1 MNPNK
6 PKVIDFF
13 EFIYDR
19 QLIWHKRN
27 VLKQPRPWTDDPILD
42 KYKFCNVYRELDKC
56 TIHLIDN
63 VINKK
68 NLNLETKIFNIL
80 MYRRFNVSYFYD
92 LILPNGAINPKQFDV
107 EEIEKKMDLFKKNCK
122 QNLFNDAYIIC
133 QRNYI
138 NHYRRSDKH
147 VQQLYICK
155 DLAFKAT
162 EIRKEILNCI
172 TLEDLHTYL
181 KLTVPMTGDFIAY
194 QYCTDLTY
202 LFPGRWATEQFVA
215 LGPGSKPGI
224 QLLFPKVEKL
234 EDMIEHCKWLASI
247 GVQADNFNT
256 LAEKKKKDWHMVCY
270 KSPYNNVNNP
280 LLSLSNIQNCLCE
293 FRKYVNLQ
301 KGIKCR
307 KRYYKGDK
315 NGLS

>member
-63 VINKK
+63 VINKM
-68 NLNLETKIFNIL
+68 NLNMETKIFNIL
-80 MYRRFNVSYFYD
+80 MYRRFNTSYFYD
-92 LILPNGAINPKQFDV
+92 LVLPNGAINPKEFNV
-107 EEIEKKMDLFKKNCK
+107 TEIEKKMDLFKKDCK

-133 QRNYI
+133 QRNFI
-138 NHYRRSDKH
+138 DNYRKRDKH

-155 DLAFKAT
+155 KIAEMST
-162 EIRKEILNCI
+162 EIKREILNCRD
-172 TLEDLHTYL
+172 LEYLHTYL
-181 KLTVPMTGDFIAY
+181 KAIVPMTGDFIAY

-202 LFPGRWATEQFVA
+202 LFLGKWNINNFVA

-224 QLLFPKVEKL
+224 DLLFPKRINSYEGC
-234 EDMIEHCKWLASI
+234 CKHLFDI
-247 GVQADNFNT
+247 QHDKF
-256 LAEKKKKDWHMVCY
+256 AELWDKTGKDWLDVRYEHSY
-270 KSPYNNVNNP
+270 YNNEF
-280 LLSLSNIQNCLCE
+280 LSLSNIQNCLCE

-301 KGIKCR
+301 RGIKCR
-307 KRYYKGDK
+307 KRYYKGDQ
-315 NGLS
+315 

>member
-6 PKVIDFF
+6 PTVLDFF

-19 QLIWHKRN
+19 HLIWHKRN
-27 VLKQPRPWTDDPILD
+27 VLKQIQPWTDDPILG
-42 KYKFCNVYRELDKC
+42 KYKFCNVYRELDRC
-56 TIHLIDN
+56 TIHLLN
-63 VINKK
+63 HVINRKT
-68 NLNLETKIFNIL
+68 LNLETKIFNIL

-92 LILPNGAINPKQFDV
+92 LILPNGAVNPKQFNV
-107 EEIEKKMDLFKKNCK
+107 TEIEKKMDLFRKECR

-138 NHYRRSDKH
+138 DNYRKHDKH

-155 DLAFKAT
+155 ELAELAT
-162 EIRKEILNCI
+162 EIKKDILNCRN
-172 TLEDLHTYL
+172 LEDLHTYL
-181 KLTVPMTGDFIAY
+181 KITIPMTGDFIAY

-202 LFPGRWATEQFVA
+202 LFPGKWAVQSFVA

-224 QLLFPKVEKL
+224 QLLFPNIQKL
-234 EDMIEHCKWLASI
+234 NGMVQACKDLASL
-247 GVQADNFNT
+247 GTQAENFYT
-256 LAEKKKKDWHMVCY
+256 LKTKKNKDWIRICY
-270 KSPYNNVNNP
+270 KDAYYGGSFI
-280 LLSLSNIQNCLCE
+280 SLSNIQNCLCE

-307 KRYYKGDK
+307 KRYYRG
-315 NGLS
+315 GQ